1 MLTGGKEAVDEMRQ
15 LPAIDAAE
23 YFAKAQN
30 DFVDAVG
37 VESAKNPKIPHR

>member
-1 MLTGGKEAVDEMRQ
+1 MADELRQ

-23 YFAKAQN
+23 HLAKAQN

-37 VESAKNPKIPHR
+37 VESAKHPNLPHR